1 MSMIKHHASVETL
14 AEYAAGHIDEARM
27 VVIATHVA
35 LCRKCREIVYD
46 LEALGGVC
54 LEDAEPVAMAD
65 NALDIFWKIADH
77 TEPVSRDASTRAAND
92 LRPEVALPLSAYLPG
107 GIDKVKWRPVAP
119 GISQSIIEAEGY
131 RRNALRLLRIN
142 PGTKIPTH
150 SHGSQELTMILRGAY
165 RDQTGE
171 FCEGDLADLDG
182 SHTHS
187 PEAFGDEPCICLIA
201 TAAPLVFRDMVGK
214 VIQPFVG
221 L

>member
-1 MSMIKHHASVETL
+1 MSNIKHHASVETL
-14 AEYAAGHIDEARM
+14 AEYAAGQIDEASM
-27 VVIATHVA
+27 VVISTHVS
-35 LCRKCREIVYD
+35 LCQKCRDIVYD
-46 LEALGGVC
+46 MEALGGIC
-54 LEDAEPVAMAD
+54 LEDAEAVAMSD
-65 NALDIFWKIADH
+65 NALATFWKIADN
-77 TEPVSRDASTRAAND
+77 TVPYNKDASTVAAND
-92 LRPEVALPLSAYLPG
+92 TRPEVALPLSAYLPG
-107 GIDKVKWRPVAP
+107 GLEKVNWRPVAP

-131 RRNALRLLRIN
+131 RRNSLRLLKIN

-171 FCEGDLADLDG
+171 FVEGDLADLDG

-201 TAAPLVFRDMVGK
+201 TSAPLVFKDMVGK

>member
-1 MSMIKHHASVETL
+1 MSKIKHHASIDTL
-14 AEYAAGHIDEARM
+14 ALYAAGQIDEART
-27 VVIATHVA
+27 VVIASHIA
-35 LCRKCREIVYD
+35 LCKKCREIVHD
-46 LEALGGVC
+46 IEALGGAC
-54 LEDAEPVAMAD
+54 LEQAEPVALSD
-65 NALDIFWKIADH
+65 QALSTFWKIADH
-77 TEPVSRDASTRAAND
+77 TDPMERDASTGAAND
-92 LRPEVALPLSAYLPG
+92 LRAEVALPLSAYLPG
-107 GIDKVKWRPVAP
+107 GVDKVQWCPVAP

-131 RRNALRLLRIN
+131 RRNALRLLKIN
-142 PGTKIPTH
+142 PGTKIPAH

-165 RDQTGE
+165 RDQNGE

-201 TAAPLVFRDMVGK
+201 TSAPLVFKDMIGK